1 MSNTSVDEVVNALE
15 NTRVS
20 PTGVSFQSKS
30 LKLNNEE
37 DGKNASESFELHNKI
52 YYILQQKL

>member
-20 PTGVSFQSKS
+20 PTGVTFEGKS
-30 LKLNNEE
+30 LKLDNEE
-37 DGKNASESFELHNKI
+37 DGKLRAAS
-52 YYILQQKL
+52 LQFG